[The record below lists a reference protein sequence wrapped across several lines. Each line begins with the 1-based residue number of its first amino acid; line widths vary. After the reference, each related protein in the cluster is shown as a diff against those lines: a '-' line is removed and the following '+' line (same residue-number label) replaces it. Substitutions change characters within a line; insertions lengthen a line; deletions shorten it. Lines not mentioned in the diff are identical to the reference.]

1 MQESYIHIYSGDGK
15 GKTTAAVGLA
25 LRARSRGL
33 RVLFVQFMKRESG
46 GEADLLEALSI
57 TVRRFNNVLSPF
69 FSPEADRGAIRLEAR
84 KALESVR
91 RMLERFDMA
100 VLDEFNVL
108 LSEGILDK
116 DEALRF
122 LEGRNPGT
130 ELVLTGRGAPGWLIE
145 LADYATEMKAIKHPF
160 PSSTKAREGIEF

>member
-1 MQESYIHIYSGDGK
+1 MQEGYIHIYTGDGK

-33 RVLFVQFMKRESG
+33 RVLFVQFMKREAG

-69 FSPEADRGAIRLEAR
+69 FEPGADRESIMLEAR
-84 KALESVR
+84 KALGSVR
-91 RMLERFDMA
+91 QMLAGFDLA

-108 LSEGILDK
+108 LSEGLLSK

-122 LEGRNPGT
+122 LEARSPGT
-130 ELVLTGRGAPGWLIE
+130 ELVLTGRGAPGWLLE
-145 LADYATEMKAIKHPF
+145 LADYVTEMKAMKHPF
-160 PSSTKAREGIEF
+160 SSSRKAREGIEF